1 MPVMTDRRGH
11 LIGGAI
17 VLLALIAVAGAF
29 ALPSRRADR
38 PADPVAPGSPF
49 ETAISMLG
57 HQADALIAG
66 DRKGWLAAVDP
77 SQPELVTTY
86 RSMFD
91 SLRALDITQFRYQPM
106 LLGSETDPALSIDG
120 KIAYCFA
127 DCSLSGSGGIDPPDA
142 HQHLTVRRVGGRP
155 LITDMVQYQQDDHLA
170 PTPWETGPLVFKQG
184 ARVTVA
190 AAPSEA
196 GYLDNVLSIA
206 ERGAAAADRFATAV
220 GNQQRRYRIFLADDA
235 SWKNWYGGSTDAG
248 AAYTMP
254 LPGSGAD
261 VVLHIDRIGDD
272 QEWLPFTVRSQLG
285 RVVAQ
290 ARELSQTPYD
300 SAPSPGKNDWL
311 TDGIANW
318 IGWSPQPARSGPWA
332 PDVRTMLNSAH
343 PPTTMVQPSIYN
355 GAPEATVRTFFG
367 LGQFAAECLA
377 TQYGEPAFFAFAKD
391 VLQERLGAD
400 NASTSAFHKP
410 FAQVDKGCMTWI
422 RQQAG

>member
-17 VLLALIAVAGAF
+17 VVLALIVVAGGF
-29 ALPSRRADR
+29 ARPSSRADR
-38 PADPVAPGSPF
+38 PAEPAAPGSPF

-57 HQADALIAG
+57 DQAGALIAG

-77 SQPELVTTY
+77 SQPELVSTY

-91 SLRALDITQFRYQPM
+91 SLRALDITQFRYHPM

-120 KIAYCFA
+120 KITYCFT
-127 DCSLSGSGGIDPPDA
+127 DCSVSGGIDPPDA
-142 HQHLTVRRVGGRP
+142 HQHLTVRRIGGRQ

-170 PTPWETGPLVFKQG
+170 PAPWETGPLVFKQG

-206 ERGAAAADRFATAV
+206 EHGAAAADRFATAV
-220 GNQQRRYRIFLADDA
+220 GNQQPRYRVFLADDT

-261 VVLHIDRIGDD
+261 VVLHIDKIGNDR
-272 QEWLPFTVRSQLG
+272 EWLPFTVRSQLG

-290 ARELSQTPYD
+290 GRELSPTPY
-300 SAPSPGKNDWL
+300 SAPSAGENDWL
-311 TDGIANW
+311 TDGIGNW

-332 PDVRTMLNSAH
+332 PDVRTMLHSAH

-355 GAPEATVRTFFG
+355 GAPEARVRTFFG

-400 NASTSAFHKP
+400 NASTAAFHKP
-410 FAQVDKGCMTWI
+410 FAQVDKGCMAWI

>member
-1 MPVMTDRRGH
+1 
-11 LIGGAI
+11 
-17 VLLALIAVAGAF
+17 
-29 ALPSRRADR
+29 
-38 PADPVAPGSPF
+38 
-49 ETAISMLG
+49 
-57 HQADALIAG
+57 
-66 DRKGWLAAVDP
+66 
-77 SQPELVTTY
+77 
-86 RSMFD
+86 MFD

-120 KIAYCFA
+120 KFAYCFA

-142 HQHLTVRRVGGRP
+142 HQHLTVRRIGGRQ

-170 PTPWETGPLVFKQG
+170 PAPWETGPLVFKQG

-206 ERGAAAADRFATAV
+206 EHGAAAADRFATAV
-220 GNQQRRYRIFLADDA
+220 GNQQPRYRVFLADDT

-261 VVLHIDRIGDD
+261 VVLHIDKIGNDR
-272 QEWLPFTVRSQLG
+272 EWLPFTVRSQLG

-290 ARELSQTPYD
+290 GRELSPTPY
-300 SAPSPGKNDWL
+300 SAPSAGENDWL
-311 TDGIANW
+311 TDGIGNW

-332 PDVRTMLNSAH
+332 PDVRTMLHSAH

-355 GAPEATVRTFFG
+355 GAPEARVRTFFG

-400 NASTSAFHKP
+400 NASTAAFHKP
-410 FAQVDKGCMTWI
+410 FAQVDKGCMAWI